1 MTHASAFLKY
11 AKCYTDKERK
21 IFSWMHS
28 TSAVM
33 TELRFSYKGHNKLN
47 LFVFGNEAQH

>member
-1 MTHASAFLKY
+1 MTHASTFLKY

-21 IFSWMHS
+21 LFSWMHS

-33 TELRFSYKGHNKLN
+33 TELRFN
-47 LFVFGNEAQH
+47 